1 MNLVLILKCEHLIN
15 MVCCMEYEF
24 RKVNLYG

>member
-1 MNLVLILKCEHLIN
+1 MILVLISKCEHLIN
-15 MVCCMEYEF
+15 MVCSMEYEF

>member
-1 MNLVLILKCEHLIN
+1 MILVLILKCEHLIN
-15 MVCCMEYEF
+15 MVCSMEHEF

>member
-1 MNLVLILKCEHLIN
+1 MNLVLIFKCEHVIN
-15 MVCCMEYEF
+15 MVCSMEYEF